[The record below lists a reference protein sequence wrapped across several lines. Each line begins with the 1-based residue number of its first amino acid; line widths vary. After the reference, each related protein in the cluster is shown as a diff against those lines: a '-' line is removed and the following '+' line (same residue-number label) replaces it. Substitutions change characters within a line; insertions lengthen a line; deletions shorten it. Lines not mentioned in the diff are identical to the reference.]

1 MKLRAGELNRRITIE
16 RKSVALDEQNAPIET
31 WAALAS
37 NVPAAFRPVSGT
49 DEVQGNEQSA
59 QVRAEFWLRF
69 KAGITTE
76 DRIDYQGRKFDI
88 LDVVEINFR
97 EGLRLPAIERRRTES

>member
-1 MKLRAGELNRRITIE
+1 MKIRAGELNRRITIE
-16 RKSVALDEQNAPIET
+16 QKSVTLDAQNAPIET
-31 WAALAS
+31 WSVFAA
-37 NVPAAFRPVSGT
+37 NVPAAFKPVSGT

-76 DRIDYQGRKFDI
+76 HRIVYQGRTFDI
-88 LDVVEINFR
+88 LDVVEINYR
-97 EGLRLPAIERRRTES
+97 DGLRLPAIERRRTES